1 MLNLDYNCN
10 ECVTYCFYLCE
21 DLDMQAQN
29 QHTPPLIFSQKQRFP
44 FNNLQRNLKLSCLS
58 QALCLAL
65 VGFSTVAVAQP
76 EVNYERTFGE
86 LINTKDSNDS
96 NPLVVLGSKKPC
108 SGQYCQSLKSEGQWK
123 SVNLKDDIDS
133 DFKIAEFDVDYSFEV
148 SKETSFQ
155 NLGSGKLHFI
165 FNSDKDFYIKGLNLY
180 SNDHHRDQSKL
191 TFRGGEA
198 NRIWRFGYLSAM
210 DPEHDL
216 TVDAPN
222 NHVVVKGSDGVIA
235 SERGASININSKT
248 LSISSSINDAMF
260 GSVIFLWADSKVN
273 LHASNL
279 TINTDGDIGK
289 AIFIYQGGG
298 AFYADANKLNITAPI
313 ALHASGYQTL
323 ANEQA
328 SITIKSEDA
337 AINGK
342 VFAVGKA
349 FINLDDQESTYHI
362 TGNLEAG
369 RHEHSEVWS
378 RSNQDFWIYEYA
390 DAGTINLAGVNS
402 TLTGNAIANY
412 GGTINIELNN
422 GQWTGMGA
430 SDTDPI
436 KANIRYDKDWNVE
449 KDPAINTDTEG
460 ILNVTLNGSNS
471 VWNVTDNS
479 QVTSITMQ
487 DHGVLN
493 LAYAPT
499 TKATAPAYHK
509 VTTKTF
515 SGSNG
520 IVGFRTNLDGG
531 TDQLI
536 ITDKATG
543 THRAT
548 IAMSGNADLDHSAD
562 WLIQQGG
569 QASSMSFT
577 NPKGKN
583 EFSGRGMVTV
593 WGLGFVPEG
602 DENLLETEEG
612 LKQIAANT
620 TGTGV
625 GNWYL
630 IKQEYF
636 EPDPGQPKP
645 DQPLPDEIVENLSIG
660 TSATQALAYQADLD
674 DLRTRLGEVRYGAQ
688 DGAWVKA
695 FTKKEKIGNGSALE
709 QDVNGINVGLDTLV
723 AAQEGSAWL
732 VGGAFRYSN
741 ADQEGVAL
749 KHVSGELD
757 EYSIKAYATWMHEQG
772 SYADFVLQAG
782 RYKQSLNGLD
792 NTATGSSNAKYRTW
806 GYGGSVEVGHMFS
819 FANDADDSQWTDHWF
834 VEPQLQLAYFH
845 AKGADYH
852 TSTGLKVDQGDADFL
867 MGRAGVAIGKKF
879 NFSDANSLDRRYFQ
893 VSAIGG
899 VKHDFIGGDQTIRYT
914 GVDKK
919 TVSVK
924 ADELDDT
931 RFYYGVNFDWQLAN
945 NWRVYGQVSREEG
958 DQYTKDYD
966 FSLGLKYA
974 F

>member
-1 MLNLDYNCN
+1 M
-10 ECVTYCFYLCE
+10 
-21 DLDMQAQN
+21 
-29 QHTPPLIFSQKQRFP
+29 
-44 FNNLQRNLKLSCLS
+44 
-58 QALCLAL
+58 CLAL
-65 VGFSTVAVAQP
+65 VVFSSASVAKSYDFTTNYLICSQDKCSQGDKDLPGLIVVKDENDDNQGDSYTQYYPDGHKVEGLLPGPDPQDKEFRVVEFTIDHSFKTTNTTGLGGAGDYSVADKRTRYVLNVNNDFSLAGLRFDPYYDANWDNLMSTRITLNGGEKAKEWIFHTNTADLPDAAIYVEDKSSVLEINAPDTTVLVDSFTYAGFLVVEEGTVKITANKLVITNSRP
-76 EVNYERTFGE
+76 EVYEYNQGICINQSGSVSINIVGE
-86 LINTKDSNDS
+86 RNDENAGVFISNDATKS
-96 NPLVVLGSKKPC
+96 VGISVTK
-108 SGQYCQSLKSEGQWK
+108 SGQLDLTAPKIEVKAVSSLAAVGLTLSGVFGVDDDSHSEI
-123 SVNLKDDIDS
+123 NLRFEKANLNGLILSLGDAEINLEGPRDKEGSYTINGDLKALRHQKDGNDIVMLAKAG
-133 DFKIAEFDVDYSFEV
+133 KI
-148 SKETSFQ
+148 
-155 NLGSGKLHFI
+155 NLTG
-165 FNSDKDFYIKGLNLY
+165 YGLNL
-180 SNDHHRDQSKL
+180 
-191 TFRGGEA
+191 TG
-198 NRIWRFGYLSAM
+198 
-210 DPEHDL
+210 
-216 TVDAPN
+216 DA
-222 NHVVVKGSDGVIA
+222 
-235 SERGASININSKT
+235 T
-248 LSISSSINDAMF
+248 
-260 GSVIFLWADSKVN
+260 
-273 LHASNL
+273 
-279 TINTDGDIGK
+279 
-289 AIFIYQGGG
+289 
-298 AFYADANKLNITAPI
+298 
-313 ALHASGYQTL
+313 
-323 ANEQA
+323 
-328 SITIKSEDA
+328 
-337 AINGK
+337 
-342 VFAVGKA
+342 
-349 FINLDDQESTYHI
+349 
-362 TGNLEAG
+362 
-369 RHEHSEVWS
+369 
-378 RSNQDFWIYEYA
+378 
-390 DAGTINLAGVNS
+390 
-402 TLTGNAIANY
+402 ANY
-412 GGTINIELNN
+412 GGTINIDLLN
-422 GQWTGMGA
+422 GKWLGMA
-430 SDTDPI
+430 NSDTEPITPDMVLDENWKPI
-436 KANIRYDKDWNVE
+436 KNPTSDYYSKEGFINV
-449 KDPAINTDTEG
+449 K
-460 ILNVTLNGSNS
+460 LSGSDA

-479 QVTSITMQ
+479 QVTSITMN
-487 DHGVLN
+487 DHGLLN
-493 LAYAPT
+493 LAYEPT
-499 TKATAPAYHK
+499 QKLTAPSYRK

-515 SGSNG
+515 GGGNG

-536 ITDKATG
+536 ITDKAEG
-543 THRAT
+543 AHQAT

-577 NPKGKN
+577 NQKGKN

-879 NFSDANSLDRRYFQ
+879 NLSDANSLDRRYFQ

>member
-1 MLNLDYNCN
+1 MICRLRTNIP
-10 ECVTYCFYLCE
+10 
-21 DLDMQAQN
+21 
-29 QHTPPLIFSQKQRFP
+29 PPLIFSQKQRFP

-65 VGFSTVAVAQP
+65 VGFSTVAVAQQTP
-76 EVNYERTFGE
+76 TYDRTFDE
-86 LINTKDSNDS
+86 LIGTGSGALIPKDKITFTKDPISNFQIAEFYIQDS
-96 NPLVVLGSKKPC
+96 VEIKNTGDFKTPNSSNEQYILNFNQNFSMPGISIVRDGDYATKVTLKGRGASQWNFIQRNTNGAVLDIESHLNEEKSGLDIDAPNTDIFMQGGKRTIYPQNGAYVNITAKSLSIINLNNDEWSSGIYCFGNAKANIEVIGRNENGYDLVIDKGENGNGLGIFIQQYGGAATVSAPKMKISAPTALYA
-108 SGQYCQSLKSEGQWK
+108 SGYAVYENVPQQSSPNAKISLKSQRA
-123 SVNLKDDIDS
+123 DIYG
-133 DFKIAEFDVDYSFEV
+133 DVFV
-148 SKETSFQ
+148 
-155 NLGSGKLHFI
+155 
-165 FNSDKDFYIKGLNLY
+165 
-180 SNDHHRDQSKL
+180 
-191 TFRGGEA
+191 A
-198 NRIWRFGYLSAM
+198 
-210 DPEHDL
+210 
-216 TVDAPN
+216 
-222 NHVVVKGSDGVIA
+222 
-235 SERGASININSKT
+235 
-248 LSISSSINDAMF
+248 
-260 GSVIFLWADSKVN
+260 
-273 LHASNL
+273 
-279 TINTDGDIGK
+279 
-289 AIFIYQGGG
+289 
-298 AFYADANKLNITAPI
+298 
-313 ALHASGYQTL
+313 
-323 ANEQA
+323 
-328 SITIKSEDA
+328 
-337 AINGK
+337 
-342 VFAVGKA
+342 GKA
-349 FINLDDQESTYHI
+349 FINLDDEHSTYHVI
-362 TGNLEAG
+362 GNLEAG
-369 RHEHSEVWS
+369 RHESFNKNKV
-378 RSNQDFWIYEYA
+378 YEYA
-390 DAGTINLAGVNS
+390 DAGTINLAGVNT
-402 TLTGNAIANY
+402 TLDGNAKAMYGGIVNIKLNNGRWTGMAINDTKPIQADVRFDENWHGDWGNPPLNY
-412 GGTINIELNN
+412 DTEGTINL
-422 GQWTGMGA
+422 
-430 SDTDPI
+430 
-436 KANIRYDKDWNVE
+436 
-449 KDPAINTDTEG
+449 
-460 ILNVTLNGSNS
+460 TLNGANAI
-471 VWNVTDNS
+471 WNVTDNS
-479 QVTSITMQ
+479 QVTSITMR

-499 TKATAPAYHK
+499 IKATAPAYHK

-695 FTKKEKIGNGSALE
+695 FTKKEKIGDGSALE

-757 EYSIKAYATWMHEQG
+757 EYSLKAYATWMHEQG

-806 GYGGSVEVGHMFS
+806 GYGASVEVGHMFS
-819 FANDADDSQWTDHWF
+819 FANDADDSPWTDHWF
-834 VEPQLQLAYFH
+834 VEPQLQLAYFY

-852 TSTGLKVDQGDADFL
+852 TSTGLKVDQGNADFL

>member
-1 MLNLDYNCN
+1 
-10 ECVTYCFYLCE
+10 
-21 DLDMQAQN
+21 MQVQSKY
-29 QHTPPLIFSQKQRFP
+29 PPLNFNSLSQKQRFP
-44 FNNLQRNLKLSCLS
+44 FNNQHENLKLSCLS
-58 QALCLAL
+58 KALCLAL
-65 VGFSTVAVAQP
+65 VGFSTIVVAQP
-76 EVNYERTFGE
+76 VVNYDRTFDY
-86 LINTKDSNDS
+86 LIEPDSRYQNA
-96 NPLVVLGSKKPC
+96 LVVRGDDKPC
-108 SGQYCQSLKSEGQWK
+108 TGQYCQALKGDGEWK
-123 SVNLKDDIDS
+123 SVNLKDDTNS
-133 DFKIAEFDVDYSFEV
+133 DFKIAEFDIDYSFYLE
-148 SKETSFQ
+148 KITSFGDIVSAGEKV
-155 NLGSGKLHFI
+155 NFI
-165 FNSDKDFYIKGLNLY
+165 FNTDKDFYIKGLNIY
-180 SNDHHRDQSKL
+180 SSREHTSKVTL
-191 TFRGGEA
+191 NGGKS
-198 NRIWRFGYLSAM
+198 NSSWMFDILGVM
-210 DPEHDL
+210 GPEHLL
-216 TVDAPN
+216 TINAPN
-222 NHVVVKGSDGVIA
+222 NQILVNGEETAIQSLDKGIIDITSKDLLVSCSVSIPLYGATIFVGGDGLVKFKA
-235 SERGASININSKT
+235 E
-248 LSISSSINDAMF
+248 
-260 GSVIFLWADSKVN
+260 N
-273 LHASNL
+273 LK
-279 TINTDGDIGK
+279 INTEGDNGK
-289 AIFIYQGGG
+289 AVFIYEYGG
-298 AFYADANKLNITAPI
+298 AFYADADKLEITAPI
-313 ALHASGYQTL
+313 ALHASGFKTYNNT
-323 ANEQA
+323 QA

-436 KANIRYDKDWNVE
+436 KANIRYDKDWKVE
-449 KDPAINTDTEG
+449 ENPAINTDTEG
-460 ILNVTLNGSNS
+460 MLNVTLNGANAI
-471 VWNVTDNS
+471 WNVTDNS
-479 QVTSITMQ
+479 QVTSIIMK

-499 TKATAPAYHK
+499 QKVTASTYHK

-515 SGSNG
+515 GGSSG

-536 ITDKATG
+536 ITDKAEG
-543 THRAT
+543 AHQAT

-577 NPKGKN
+577 NQKGKN
-583 EFSGRGMVTV
+583 RFSGRGMVTV

-602 DENLLETEEG
+602 DEKLLETEEG

-636 EPDPGQPKP
+636 DQTDPGQPNPDKP
-645 DQPLPDEIVENLSIG
+645 APLPDEIVENLSIG

-695 FTKKEKIGNGSALE
+695 FTKKEKIGEGSALE

-792 NTATGSSNAKYRTW
+792 NTAMGSSNAKYRTW

-834 VEPQLQLAYFH
+834 VEPQLQLAYFY

-852 TSTGLKVDQGDADFL
+852 TSTGMKVDQGNADFL

-879 NFSDANSLDRRYFQ
+879 NFSDANSLDRCYFQ

>member
-1 MLNLDYNCN
+1 M
-10 ECVTYCFYLCE
+10 CFS
-21 DLDMQAQN
+21 
-29 QHTPPLIFSQKQRFP
+29 I
-44 FNNLQRNLKLSCLS
+44 
-58 QALCLAL
+58 
-65 VGFSTVAVAQP
+65 GAVAQSSFQYQ
-76 EVNYERTFGE
+76 EFDN
-86 LINTKDSNDS
+86 LISNISNNRETSLIKFVGNNKWLADSYLQYVDPSDTNPSRVDFSTDPNDNS
-96 NPLVVLGSKKPC
+96 
-108 SGQYCQSLKSEGQWK
+108 Y
-123 SVNLKDDIDS
+123 
-133 DFKIAEFDVDYSFEV
+133 KIAEFYIDSAFKTAQVANFSELDNKTHYKFNVKENFQLAGLEVGDGWCNGTNCWGDNKVTFEEVNEGYSTVRKWEFITKNSEYSIKASSKAQFKINAPNTELYVASPVSGFYAEDNGYIDILARKVVVSNSWPELCAGNPDEEECRHLNAGVMAVGGTVNIRVEESTKADSGVFVSNKGHKTYGVKVYVSGEV
-148 SKETSFQ
+148 TISSPTVAIESETA
-155 NLGSGKLHFI
+155 LYAAGVLEPTYPTLHHKA
-165 FNSDKDFYIKGLNLY
+165 SLNLVARRADIVG
-180 SNDHHRDQSKL
+180 N
-191 TFRGGEA
+191 
-198 NRIWRFGYLSAM
+198 
-210 DPEHDL
+210 
-216 TVDAPN
+216 
-222 NHVVVKGSDGVIA
+222 VV
-235 SERGASININSKT
+235 SIGD
-248 LSISSSINDAMF
+248 SSIN
-260 GSVIFLWADSKVN
+260 
-273 LHASNL
+273 
-279 TINTDGDIGK
+279 
-289 AIFIYQGGG
+289 
-298 AFYADANKLNITAPI
+298 LN
-313 ALHASGYQTL
+313 
-323 ANEQA
+323 
-328 SITIKSEDA
+328 
-337 AINGK
+337 
-342 VFAVGKA
+342 
-349 FINLDDQESTYHI
+349 DQNSTYHI
-362 TGNLEAG
+362 KGDLGAFSHIRSRDDTLILGCSTGG
-369 RHEHSEVWS
+369 K
-378 RSNQDFWIYEYA
+378 I
-390 DAGTINLAGVNS
+390 TLAGQNS
-402 TLTGNAIANY
+402 TLEGNAIANH
-412 GGTINIELNN
+412 GGSIDIQLNN
-422 GQWTGMGA
+422 GVWIGMGQN
-430 SDTDPI
+430 DTEPVTEDLYFDE
-436 KANIRYDKDWNVE
+436 NWNVH
-449 KDPAINTDTEG
+449 KGDANLSTEG
-460 ILNVTLNGSNS
+460 FINVTLNGANAI
-471 VWNVTDNS
+471 WNVTDNS
-479 QVTSITMQ
+479 QVTSITMKDQ
-487 DHGVLN
+487 GLLN
-493 LAYAPT
+493 LAYEPT
-499 TKATAPAYHK
+499 QKLTAPSYRK

-515 SGSNG
+515 GGGNG

-536 ITDKATG
+536 ITDKAEG
-543 THRAT
+543 AHQAT

-577 NPKGKN
+577 NQKGKN

-645 DQPLPDEIVENLSIG
+645 DQSLPDEIVENLSIG

-695 FTKKEKIGNGSALE
+695 FTKKEKIGDGSALE